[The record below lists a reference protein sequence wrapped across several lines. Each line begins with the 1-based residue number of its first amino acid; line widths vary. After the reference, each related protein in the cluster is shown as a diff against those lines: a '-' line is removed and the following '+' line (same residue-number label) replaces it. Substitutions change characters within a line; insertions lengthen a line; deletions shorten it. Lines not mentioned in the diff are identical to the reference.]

1 MSFIQQISYLT
12 TVQYPPLSLIKWEI
26 ESFTDSPAVLLLN
39 IEVYI
44 CLAVYV
50 YKKNY
55 LANLSQ
61 CLTISTLA
69 TNLPYNISILHMLT
83 YIFCGFYIYL
93 VNFFNIWGGSV
104 EFMIMY
110 HESFMEGF
118 GKWYSML
125 IYWLN
130 PPGFTWY
137 YHSPAL
143 ARARAL
149 ALAQKV

>member
-1 MSFIQQISYLT
+1 MSSHLDEFYTANLIFDNCSISST
-12 TVQYPPLSLIKWEI
+12 ISHQMR
-26 ESFTDSPAVLLLN
+26 N
-39 IEVYI
+39 YI

-125 IYWLN
+125 IYFYIDYNLVTSN
-130 PPGFTWY
+130 TFIFDTTF
-137 YHSPAL
+137 L
-143 ARARAL
+143 IVNCR
-149 ALAQKV
+149 